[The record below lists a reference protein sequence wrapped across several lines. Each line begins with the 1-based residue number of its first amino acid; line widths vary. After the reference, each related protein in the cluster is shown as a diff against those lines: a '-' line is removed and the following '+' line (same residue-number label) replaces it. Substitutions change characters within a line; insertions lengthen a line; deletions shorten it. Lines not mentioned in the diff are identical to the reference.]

1 MKKNFLFVIMV
12 SFLISSVGFAQKP
25 AQKKVDEYGT
35 DISSSEDMV
44 EQVAP
49 VTTKPKKAK
58 AIEERTE
65 TKSSKP
71 SAAKPA
77 VSTSTQTPS
86 PPASESYSNGP
97 TAQDRAGRFRVGIIA
112 PGIGVGNNGV
122 GALFTAGAE
131 GEYFFFEKLSASL
144 RIEALTKFKDPTV
157 ISIVPRARYFFDFD
171 RHPRFA
177 IYVQAGV
184 GVAVYRWGQTDAAA
198 DISIPGGGMWW
209 QWTNRFSIGADTNF
223 HVFVKGNT
231 SVGFTFS
238 PTARYA
244 F

>member
-1 MKKNFLFVIMV
+1 MKKIFLFIVVV

-25 AQKKVDEYGT
+25 AQKKVDEYGA
-35 DISSSEDMV
+35 DVSSSEDMV

-49 VTTKPKKAK
+49 VTTKPKKAR
-58 AIEERTE
+58 AIEEKTE
-65 TKSSKP
+65 RKP
-71 SAAKPA
+71 AAK
-77 VSTSTQTPS
+77 TGTQKPQ
-86 PPASESYSNGP
+86 PEVSESYSISYSDGP

-112 PGIGVGNNGV
+112 PGIGVANNDA
-122 GALFTAGAE
+122 GALFTAGIE

-144 RIEALTKFKDPTV
+144 RIETLTKFKDPTI

-177 IYVQAGV
+177 IYVQAGI
-184 GVAVYRWGQTDAAA
+184 GAAVYHWGQTDAAA
-198 DISIPGGGMWW
+198 DISIPGAGMWW

-231 SVGFTFS
+231 SVGLTFS
-238 PTARYA
+238 PAVRYI